1 MTSPRDHQ
9 QAQPLSASPPGDLA
23 TAEAE
28 LAGRFRERIRLFA
41 ARRLGDV
48 AAAEDLA
55 QEVLRL
61 VTESLR
67 AQRVENLDALPG
79 YVFRTAHHLCLQ
91 RLRAAG
97 RESRALGRLGG
108 EPGPDPATHDP
119 LAALIGEERRVAVR
133 GAIRGL
139 GVDDRRL
146 LTLLYYDGLG
156 TEAAATRF
164 GITVE
169 ALRVRKHR
177 ALRRLAARLG
187 DAPEDVTP

>member
-1 MTSPRDHQ
+1 MTSPRHDP
-9 QAQPLSASPPGDLA
+9 QAKQVSESPPAGELA
-23 TAEAE
+23 PAEVE

-48 AAAEDLA
+48 TGAEDLA

-61 VTESLR
+61 VTEALR
-67 AQRVENLDALPG
+67 AGRVANLAALPG
-79 YVFRTAHHLCLQ
+79 YVFRTAQHLCLQ
-91 RLRAAG
+91 RLRATG
-97 RESRALGRLGG
+97 RENRALGRLGG
-108 EPGPDPATHDP
+108 QPGPDAAAQDP
-119 LAALIGEERRVAVR
+119 LVALIGEERRVAVR

-139 GVDDRRL
+139 APDDRRL
-146 LTLLYYDGLG
+146 LTLLYYDELG
-156 TEAAATRF
+156 TAAAAARF

-187 DAPEDVTP
+187 EAGGM